1 MTHEFDVVSGH
12 KEEIESVH
20 VVRPVVACWHYADSH
35 VYTLPQGLQFFFL
48 LCLFVL
54 QCIINNR

>member
-35 VYTLPQGLQFFFL
+35 VYTLPHG
-48 LCLFVL
+48 
-54 QCIINNR
+54 